1 MRKGIQERSR
11 LAWFET
17 PKIPVLQKPYL
28 CVCVCVCVCA
38 RVRACVCWRW
48 CRIKRDAAGD
58 TERNGSWKDFYVG

>member
-28 CVCVCVCVCA
+28 CVCVCVCVC
-38 RVRACVCWRW
+38 WRW